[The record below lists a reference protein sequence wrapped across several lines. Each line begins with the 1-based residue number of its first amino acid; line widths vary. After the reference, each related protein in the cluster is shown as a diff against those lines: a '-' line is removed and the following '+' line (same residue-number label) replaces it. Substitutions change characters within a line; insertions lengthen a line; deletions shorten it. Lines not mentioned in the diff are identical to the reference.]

1 MSNERSIGQAAA
13 GEVVL
18 YEAPDGGIR
27 IDVRLVNDSVWLSLN
42 QMAELFSRD
51 KSVISRHLRSVF
63 AGGELERAAAV
74 AENATTATDGKTY
87 KVAYF
92 NLDAILSVGYRVN
105 SRRGTQFRIWA
116 TGTLRDHLLRGY
128 TLHERRLR
136 ERGMAEMEQAV
147 ALLASTLQ
155 AHELV
160 TDEGQAVLDIVR
172 RYARSWRLLR
182 AYDEDRLPAEP
193 ERPVTPFAALDI
205 TAARGAIRQLRGDL
219 IARGEDPALAGQER
233 GDALESILLSI
244 EQTFDGEPLYPS
256 VESRAAHLLYFVIK
270 DHPLVDGN
278 KRVGSLLFLEFLRR
292 NKVLVNAIGQPRFS
306 DNALVALALLV
317 AESDPTHK
325 SLIIRLVLNLLA
337 DDPA

>member
-1 MSNERSIGQAAA
+1 MSGERSIGQASA

-27 IDVRLVNDSVWLSLN
+27 VEVRLADETVWLSQA
-42 QMAELFSRD
+42 QMAELFERD
-51 KSVISRHLRSVF
+51 QSVISRHLRNVF
-63 AGGELERAAAV
+63 AESEVPEGSNMQILHIAPADRPV
-74 AENATTATDGKTY
+74 TLY
-87 KVAYF
+87 S
-92 NLDAILSVGYRVN
+92 LDVIISVGYRVK
-105 SRRGTQFRIWA
+105 SHRGTQFRIWA

-136 ERGMAEMEQAV
+136 ERGLAEMEQAV

-160 TDEGQAVLDIVR
+160 TDEGQAVLEVVR

-193 ERPVTPFAALDI
+193 ERPVRPFASLDI
-205 TAARGAIRQLRGDL
+205 TAARAAIRQLRGDL
-219 IARGEDPALAGQER
+219 VARGEDPGLAGQER
-233 GDALESILLSI
+233 GDALASILLSI

-292 NKVLVNAIGQPRFS
+292 NKALLTATGMPRFS
-306 DNALVALALLV
+306 DNAVVALALLV

-337 DDPA
+337 DDPV